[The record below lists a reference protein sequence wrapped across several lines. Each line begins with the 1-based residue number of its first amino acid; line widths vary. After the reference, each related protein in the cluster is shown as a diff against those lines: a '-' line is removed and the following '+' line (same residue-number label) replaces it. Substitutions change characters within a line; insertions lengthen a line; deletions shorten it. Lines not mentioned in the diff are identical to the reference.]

1 MHLTAHMHRC
11 IAFALKLVVYV
22 LVPQSCALRAHL
34 MPVLAMLLAVC
45 MTDHLLCVWSPHVA
59 LAEHSCDCCVVTL
72 NRIFTFGI
80 LATELGIDGIVIC
93 GDVGLNM
100 SCCMMFRI
108 ESSHAKGLTPFQD
121 VRLGP
126 LVGKGSFGK
135 VYRGIWDNVIVAI
148 KVSLLQVGMTNMLL
162 PLRLVDKLPSRCL
175 QKACCEGVTLPVSCF
190 TFLSACQAITCMC

>member
-1 MHLTAHMHRC
+1 MHAFDCTHAQRLVHCVC
-11 IAFALKLVVYV
+11 IE
-22 LVPQSCALRAHL
+22 
-34 MPVLAMLLAVC
+34 AVC
-45 MTDHLLCVWSPHVA
+45 IEALGMCFEGTSACLCLQCCWLVGSAAGWLHDSSSA
-59 LAEHSCDCCVVTL
+59 LCLVSTCCP
-72 NRIFTFGI
+72 
-80 LATELGIDGIVIC
+80 ATELGSDGIVIC

-148 KVSLLQVGMTNMLL
+148 KVSLLQKGLINMLL
-162 PLRLVDKLPSRCL
+162 PMIIVHRLLSGRL
-175 QKACCEGVTLPVSCF
+175 QTACCDEGVMLRVRSACCF
-190 TFLSACQAITCMC
+190 TVLSTCQDLAMHVVSTEQSKQ